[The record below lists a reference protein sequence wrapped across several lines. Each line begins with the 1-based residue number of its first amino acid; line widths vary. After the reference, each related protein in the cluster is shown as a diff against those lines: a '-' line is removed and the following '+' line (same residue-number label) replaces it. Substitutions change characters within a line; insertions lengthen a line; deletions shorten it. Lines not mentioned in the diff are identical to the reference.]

1 MSARSLLLID
11 ADPKVQDH
19 LTGLLKRDDRE
30 IQHTADGRE
39 ALETLRANP
48 IDLVLAGQGRNGFDG
63 LKLLRQIRSV
73 RPDTR
78 IILTGEPD
86 PARIIRAIR
95 QRAFSYFHRPLPDG
109 PLADMVANA
118 LEATEWQ
125 DDIRIIS
132 ARPEWMTFEVRC
144 KIEAADRT
152 THFLR
157 EMMADLP
164 GQVCEDVA
172 GAFRELL
179 MNGIE
184 HGGKNDPR
192 KRVRAALLRT
202 SRSLIVHIHDPGSGF
217 SMDFLPHAAISN
229 PDDAPIRHVEIRAE
243 EGKRPGGFGI
253 LMTRNL
259 VDELL
264 YNERGNAVLFV
275 KYLNRAAGPGPL
287 NTAFPAAEPA
297 PE

>member
-1 MSARSLLLID
+1 LNARSLLLID
-11 ADPKVQDH
+11 ADPQVQEH
-19 LTGLLKRDDRE
+19 LTGLLERDDRQ
-30 IQHTADGRE
+30 ILHTSDGRE
-39 ALETLRANP
+39 ALEALRAGP
-48 IDLVLAGQGRNGFDG
+48 IDLILAGQGSNGFDG

-73 RPDTR
+73 RPETKT
-78 IILTGEPD
+78 ILTGEPD
-86 PARIIRAIR
+86 PERIIRAIR
-95 QRAFSYFHRPLPDG
+95 QRAFSYFHRPIADA
-109 PLADMVANA
+109 PLVDMVAYA

-125 DDIRIIS
+125 DDIRVIS
-132 ARPEWMTFEVRC
+132 ALPEWMTFEVRC

-157 EMMADLP
+157 EMLAELP
-164 GQVCEDVA
+164 ANICEDVA

-184 HGGKNDPR
+184 HGGKSDPR
-192 KRVRAALLRT
+192 KRVRASILRT
-202 SRSLIVHIHDPGSGF
+202 PRSVLVHIHDPGSGF

-229 PDDAPIRHVEIRAE
+229 PDDSPIRHVEIRAE

-275 KYLNRAAGPGPL
+275 KYL
-287 NTAFPAAEPA
+287 
-297 PE
+297 

>member
-1 MSARSLLLID
+1 MTARSLLLID
-11 ADPKVQDH
+11 ADPEVQDH
-19 LTGLLKRDDRE
+19 LTDLLKRSDRE
-30 IQHTADGRE
+30 IQHTTDGRE
-39 ALETLRANP
+39 ALEALRAAP

-86 PARIIRAIR
+86 PQRIIRAIR
-95 QRAFSYFHRPLPDG
+95 QRVFSYFHRPLPEA
-109 PLADMVANA
+109 PLADMVAQA
-118 LEATEWQ
+118 LDATEWQ
-125 DDIRIIS
+125 DDIRVMS
-132 ARPEWMTFEVRC
+132 ARPEWITFEVRC

-152 THFLR
+152 TQFLR
-157 EMMADLP
+157 EMTADLP
-164 GQVCEDVA
+164 SHICDDVA

-184 HGGKNDPR
+184 HGGRNDPR

-202 SRSLIVHIHDPGSGF
+202 TRSLIVHIHDPGSGF

-229 PDDAPIRHVEIRAE
+229 PENFPTRHVEIRAE

-253 LMTRNL
+253 LMTRHL

-275 KYLNRAAGPGPL
+275 KYL
-287 NTAFPAAEPA
+287 
-297 PE
+297 

>member
-11 ADPKVQDH
+11 ADTAVLNH
-19 LTGLLKRDDRE
+19 LTGLLTRDDRD
-30 IQHTADGRE
+30 IAYTSDGPS
-39 ALETLRANP
+39 ALELLRAGP
-48 IDLVLAGQGRNGFDG
+48 YDLVVAGQGTNGFDG

-73 RPDTR
+73 RPATKT
-78 IILTGEPD
+78 ILTGEPD
-86 PARIIRAIR
+86 PQRIIRAIR
-95 QRAFSYFHRPLPDG
+95 QRAFSYFHRPIPDG
-109 PLADMVANA
+109 PLSDMVAYA

-125 DDIRIIS
+125 DDIRVIS

-144 KIEAADRT
+144 KIDAADRT

-157 EMMADLP
+157 EMLADLP
-164 GQVCEDVA
+164 PNICEDVG

-192 KRVRAALLRT
+192 KRVRASLLRT
-202 SRSLIVHIHDPGSGF
+202 SRSIIVHVHDPGSGF

-229 PDDAPIRHVEIRAE
+229 PEDSPIRHVEIRAE
-243 EGKRPGGFGI
+243 EGRRPGGFGI

-275 KYLNRAAGPGPL
+275 KYL
-287 NTAFPAAEPA
+287 
-297 PE
+297 